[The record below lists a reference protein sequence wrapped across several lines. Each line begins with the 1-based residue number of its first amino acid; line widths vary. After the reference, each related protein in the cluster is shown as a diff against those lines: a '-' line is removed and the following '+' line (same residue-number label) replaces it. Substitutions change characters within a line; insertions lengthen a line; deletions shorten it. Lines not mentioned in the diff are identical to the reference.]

1 MRNKNISILAG
12 VLFILAGTLPLFAFS
27 EGELLFTQNKF
38 KEAIPLLE
46 AEVSTGRA
54 NGDVYNYL
62 GLAYFQIG
70 DFKKSIEVFDAA
82 LKNPVTNKIIIQYNR
97 GNTFY
102 AMKDYSKAANCFSF
116 SIEQDKKFAPA
127 YLNRANSYLKMKRY
141 LEAIGDYTNFLKL
154 DPKNP
159 QRAKIIKLIGL
170 LKEELKRLVQ
180 EAALQ
185 RKLTEEYSENPE
197 FYEVMEGSELFYDNP
212 DFYNPDEELSEIYFD
227 ENFGPPVMVTD
238 PNGEKLSDSQ
248 KKMLM
253 EDSVILEEG
262 RVAEEERQRKLEE
275 IRREEKR
282 LQELKESEERFQ
294 KYDPQTAPVPAEVP
308 PEPDI
313 VPELVTD

>member
-1 MRNKNISILAG
+1 M
-12 VLFILAGTLPLFAFS
+12 
-27 EGELLFTQNKF
+27 
-38 KEAIPLLE
+38 E

-102 AMKDYSKAANCFSF
+102 AMKDYPKAANCFSF

-170 LKEELKRLVQ
+170 LKEELKRLEQ

-212 DFYNPDEELSEIYFD
+212 DFYNSDEELSEIYFD

-238 PNGEKLSDSQ
+238 PNGENLSDSQ

-275 IRREEKR
+275 TRREEKR
-282 LQELKESEERFQ
+282 LQELKESDERFQ
-294 KYDPQTAPVPAEVP
+294 KYDPQTAPAPAEVP

-313 VPELVTD
+313 IPELVTD